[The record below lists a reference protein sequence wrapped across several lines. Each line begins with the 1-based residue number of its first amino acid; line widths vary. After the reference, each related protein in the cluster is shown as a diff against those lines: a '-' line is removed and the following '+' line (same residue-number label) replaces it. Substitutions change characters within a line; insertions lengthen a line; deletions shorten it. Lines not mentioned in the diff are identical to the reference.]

1 MKKNLLTLTLLGA
14 FFCIDAQ
21 VLTYVG
27 NNALV
32 TVQDNALV
40 YSGGG
45 VKLTGTAKLN
55 VIGDVMVVGNST
67 DLFETDTNSSFRL
80 LHQGA
85 ISSGIYGQL
94 YISGIPQAN
103 ITGKVQKEYV
113 DGIHGSTA
121 RQQVALPF
129 YNYSIMDLCL
139 TLPHINYT
147 NSALTT
153 TGRWNKRSVFKWNNR
168 TAEFDQLT
176 TANSSTSVGK
186 PTDYYILSRL
196 NYNGTVAWDPTV
208 LVDNNGTL
216 ASGTSDAAAL
226 TDVNSTKKFFSG
238 VPVSDTG
245 SDTQV
250 SLSEAL
256 STNVFGTLGKN
267 KNNYNELYN
276 SYLDDPFVTSK
287 WTGNY
292 GLNVYQQG
300 NPFLTN
306 IDLSMIKKGT
316 TAVNDDDENYISN
329 INGIY
334 FYSSGLLNSVYGT
347 NYSSTQGVRITF
359 DSSENPV
366 GAIMLNATKQG
377 GDITGSSGADLLVIK
392 PMQEFI
398 IKLNDTTPQALKF
411 NKTRRFAQAARSS
424 STPYNVTAA
433 RTAAATVTKQLAVI
447 LLDANNVE
455 LGRTFYVV
463 NSDATTGYSPE
474 NARMQAVSDNTSFY
488 TKEEQLAGG
497 ADANSSYGLQ
507 INEANEA
514 NYAGKEIPL
523 VVNNAN
529 ASRMK
534 FFLIENGNIV
544 DEGKNLSNG
553 VSFYF
558 GNGGVLTKLTS
569 GSSIP
574 VVNTNYTYGLYYNQP
589 TGTLGT
595 NELLSGQTVVVK
607 KDNGYVVRFNK
618 NWKSA
623 DVEIYSSVGQL
634 LSQAKKVS
642 ASTDYTLP
650 LNSSVNGVYVVK
662 VKSDDGEIVTKK
674 IIK

>member
-14 FFCIDAQ
+14 FFYMDAQ

-27 NNALV
+27 NDALV

-45 VKLTGTAKLN
+45 VKLTGTAKVN
-55 VIGDVMVVGNST
+55 VTGDMMVVGNST
-67 DLFETDTNSSFRL
+67 DLFETDSNSSFRL

-94 YISGIPQAN
+94 YISGIPQSK

-129 YNYSIMDLCL
+129 YNYSVTDLWL
-139 TLPHINYT
+139 TLPHINFT

-153 TGRWNKRSVFKWNNR
+153 TGRWNKRSVFKWNNS
-168 TAEFDQLT
+168 TAAFDQLT
-176 TANSSTSVGK
+176 AANSSTSVGK

-196 NYNGTVAWDPTV
+196 NYNGSVAWDPTV

-216 ASGTSDAAAL
+216 ASGTSVTAAL
-226 TDVNSTKKFFSG
+226 TDVNSTKKFFIG

-250 SLSEAL
+250 SLSGAL

-267 KNNYNELYN
+267 KNAYNELYN

-287 WTGNY
+287 WTGDY

-334 FYSSGLLNSVYGT
+334 FYSSGLLNSLSGT
-347 NYSSTQGVRITF
+347 NYGSSIGAKITF
-359 DSSENPV
+359 DASGNPV
-366 GAIMLNATKQG
+366 GAILL
-377 GDITGSSGADLLVIK
+377 GSSQLGLDVTGAAGANMLVIK

-398 IKLNDTTPQALKF
+398 IKLNDATPQTLKF

-433 RTAAATVTKQLAVI
+433 RTAAASVTKQLAVI

-463 NSDATTGYSPE
+463 NSEATTGYSPE

-514 NYAGKEIPL
+514 NFAGKEIPL

-642 ASTDYTLP
+642 ASTDYILP

-662 VKSDDGEIVTKK
+662 VKSDEGEIVTKK